1 MVLCN
6 GTVLLFLQ
14 HLLVAE
20 GGEFP
25 LLVDFLQGC
34 DKWADF
40 IVFAAEFGDDSEG
53 GGEVDGRDTVLYFD
67 IRAF

>member
-6 GTVLLFLQ
+6 GNVLLFLQ

-25 LLVDFLQGC
+25 LLVDFLQGG
-34 DKWADF
+34 DEWADF
-40 IVFAAEFGDDSEG
+40 IVFAAEFRDDGEG
-53 GGEVDGRDTVLYFD
+53 GGEVDGRDAVFYFD

>member
-25 LLVDFLQGC
+25 LLVDFLQGG
-34 DKWADF
+34 DEGADF
-40 IVFAAEFGDDSEG
+40 IVFAAEFGDDGEG
-53 GGEVDGRDTVLYFD
+53 GGEIDGRDTVLNFD
-67 IRAF
+67 FRTF